1 MSWHIYAV
9 GGKEAALRLA
19 RDATFA
25 APVERGTTH
34 HDPETVA
41 EYECF
46 KLAQKMLAELI
57 ETIPDSMS
65 NFVLVK
71 AQASGFGKQIGSF
84 SVSHDIYPI
93 R

>member
-9 GGKEAALRLA
+9 GGKQAALRLA
-19 RDATFA
+19 RDARLLTQAEGGSALA
-25 APVERGTTH
+25 AEKEP
-34 HDPETVA
+34 
-41 EYECF
+41 F
-46 KLAQKMLAELI
+46 LLAQKMLAELI
-57 ETIPDSMS
+57 EAIPDSMS